1 MNDSVFEALLN
12 SHALI
17 EFSVDGQ
24 ILWAN
29 QNFLN
34 LMGYQYEEVI
44 GRHHSIFL
52 PESEQQEL
60 EHLEVW
66 SHLAA
71 GKAQT
76 GEFKRVTKNKTR
88 IWVHGSY
95 SPVKD
100 DQNNIVKILK
110 IVIDITE
117 KKHLAENL
125 ERKNRE
131 LQIAATKARAAT
143 YAKSSFLAN
152 MSHEIRTPLNSIIGI
167 TDTLA
172 ETPLN
177 EQQSSFV
184 EILQR
189 ANHQLMTIINDIL
202 DLTKVESGEIQ
213 LNLLPFHLQK
223 VLDDVV
229 SVLGF
234 RAKEKGLQL
243 HVISEPGTESYF
255 IGDCDRLRQILIN
268 LLSNSIKFTHQGSVT
283 LKISKNTTQ
292 RPGNLLFRISDSGI
306 GIPKH
311 MYKDIFRAFT
321 QADTATTRRYGG
333 TGLGLSISQ
342 KMVEMMKGEI
352 WLESEIGSGSVFSFT
367 ATMPAT
373 TERTTS
379 IHNPMQGRFQLTDV
393 NHTFID
399 KNMKILV
406 VDDVDDNRHLFG
418 IYLQKT
424 EHEISYAESGIDAL
438 RQVEQENFDI
448 IFMDVQMPGMD
459 GYETTRLIRELERV
473 QNRQPAKILA
483 CTANAFTEDVE
494 KSLQAG
500 CDMHLSKPIR
510 KDTLIKAIN
519 SYMAPAVQTVSEKSL

>member
-12 SHALI
+12 SHALV
-17 EFSVDGQ
+17 EFSVKGH

-29 QNFLN
+29 QNFLK
-34 LMGYQYEEVI
+34 LMGYEFDEI
-44 GRHHSIFL
+44 AGSPHSIFL
-52 PESEQQEL
+52 SDFDWADLTTGRP
-60 EHLEVW
+60 
-66 SHLAA
+66 
-71 GKAQT
+71 QT
-76 GEFKRVTKNKTR
+76 GEFRCTTKSNEN

-100 DQNNIVKILK
+100 ENNNIIKILM

-117 KKHLAENL
+117 KKQLAENL

-131 LQIAATKARAAT
+131 LQFAASKASAAT

-172 ETPLN
+172 ETSLD
-177 EQQSSFV
+177 ERQSSFV

-202 DLTKVESGEIQ
+202 DLTKVESGEIH
-213 LNLLPFHLQK
+213 LNLAPFDLQK
-223 VLDDVV
+223 VIDDVV

-243 HVISEPGTESYF
+243 HVAVDPELDSYF

-268 LLSNSIKFTHQGSVT
+268 LLSNSIKFTHQGSIT
-283 LKISKNTTQ
+283 LKIGKNTTT

-306 GIPKH
+306 GIPRH

-342 KMVEMMKGEI
+342 KMVEMMNGQI
-352 WLESEIGSGSVFSFT
+352 WLESEIGTGSVFSFT
-367 ATMPAT
+367 ATMPET

-379 IHNPMQGRFQLTDV
+379 IHNPMQGRFQLTDI
-393 NHTFID
+393 NHRFID
-399 KNMKILV
+399 SNMKILV
-406 VDDVDDNRHLFG
+406 VDDVDDNRNLFG
-418 IYLQKT
+418 IYLQSSQ
-424 EHEISYAESGIDAL
+424 HDVHYAESGIDAL
-438 RQVEQENFDI
+438 RLVEQTSFDI

-459 GYETTRLIRELERV
+459 GYEATRLIRELEKA

-483 CTANAFTEDVE
+483 CTANAFTEDVA
-494 KSLQAG
+494 KSMDAG

-510 KDTLIKAIN
+510 KDTLLKAIN
-519 SYMAPAVQTVSEKSL
+519 SYLPPAESTL